1 MINHIYCADIE
12 NSNRIMAWSSSHF
25 RLTTSSVVVL
35 LVLCGGYS
43 GLLGANAQLQLVNDF
58 DGLPEPRAYIP
69 DAGLLDFVYHNHDDM
84 TKFLR

>member
-1 MINHIYCADIE
+1 MVKLAVLL
-12 NSNRIMAWSSSHF
+12 SAMAWS
-25 RLTTSSVVVL
+25 TTSHLRLMATALAV

-43 GLLGANAQLQLVNDF
+43 GLLGASAQLQLVNEF
-58 DGLPEPRAYIP
+58 DGALPEPRAYIP